1 MIFQLDLP
9 TAITIVVVLYLTV
22 SLISFIIG
30 TYIMQ
35 IYASS
40 KKWDDSFKI
49 PLKINLMWLL
59 ISLAIGI
66 PLSFLFG
73 DNVLIDF
80 VRFGVNSIIGVVLTI
95 RYYKKDK
102 GEAIQFTLVIQIVL
116 FLLAVIFGYFFGML
130 ILYVIYS

>member
-35 IYASS
+35 IYASI

-49 PLKINLMWLL
+49 PLKINLIWLV

-66 PLSFLFG
+66 PLSILFG
-73 DNVLIDF
+73 DSVLIDF
-80 VRFGVNSIIGVVLTI
+80 VRFGVNMIIGIMLTM
-95 RYYKKDK
+95 RYYEKDK
-102 GEAIQFTLVIQIVL
+102 GEAIQFTLFIQIVL

-130 ILYVIYS
+130 TLYVIYN

>member
-22 SLISFIIG
+22 LLISFIIG

-130 ILYVIYS
+130 TLYVIYS

>member
-9 TAITIVVVLYLTV
+9 TALTIVVVLYLTV

-35 IYASS
+35 IYASI

-49 PLKINLMWLL
+49 PLKINLIWLV

-80 VRFGVNSIIGVVLTI
+80 VRFGVNMIIGVMLTMKH
-95 RYYKKDK
+95 YKKDK
-102 GEAIQFTLVIQIVL
+102 GEAIQFTLFIQIVL

-130 ILYVIYS
+130 TLYVISN

>member
-80 VRFGVNSIIGVVLTI
+80 VRFGVNSIIGVLLTI

-130 ILYVIYS
+130 TLYVIFS

>member
-130 ILYVIYS
+130 SLYVIYS

>member
-1 MIFQLDLP
+1 MIFQLDLA

-30 TYIMQ
+30 TYMMQ
-35 IYASS
+35 TYANI

-49 PLKINLMWLL
+49 PLKINLIWLV

-80 VRFGVNSIIGVVLTI
+80 VRFGVNLIIGVVLTI

-102 GEAIQFTLVIQIVL
+102 GEAIQFILVIQIVL

-130 ILYVIYS
+130 TLYVIYS

>member
-1 MIFQLDLP
+1 MIFQLDLA
-9 TAITIVVVLYLTV
+9 TAITIVLVLYLTV
-22 SLISFIIG
+22 SLILFIIG

-35 IYASS
+35 TYASI

-49 PLKINLMWLL
+49 PLKINLIWLVL
-59 ISLAIGI
+59 SLAIGI

-73 DNVLIDF
+73 DNVVIDF
-80 VRFGVNSIIGVVLTI
+80 VRFGVNVIIGVLLTI

-102 GEAIQFTLVIQIVL
+102 GEAVQFTLIIQIVL

-130 ILYVIYS
+130 TLYVIFN

>member
-1 MIFQLDLP
+1 MIFQLDLA
-9 TAITIVVVLYLTV
+9 TAINIVIVLYLTV

-35 IYASS
+35 TYASI
-40 KKWDDSFKI
+40 KKWGDSFKI
-49 PLKINLMWLL
+49 PLKINVIWLV

-80 VRFGVNSIIGVVLTI
+80 VRFGVNIVIGVILTM
-95 RYYKKDK
+95 RYYKKDM
-102 GEAIQFTLVIQIVL
+102 GEAIQFTFIIQIVL
-116 FLLAVIFGYFFGML
+116 FLLGVIFGYFFGML
-130 ILYVIYS
+130 TLYVIYT

>member
-1 MIFQLDLP
+1 MIFQLDLA
-9 TAITIVVVLYLTV
+9 TAITIVIVSYLTV

-35 IYASS
+35 TYASI
-40 KKWDDSFKI
+40 KKWGDSFKI
-49 PLKINLMWLL
+49 PLKINVIWLV

-80 VRFGVNSIIGVVLTI
+80 VRFGVNIVIGVILTM
-95 RYYKKDK
+95 RYYKKDM
-102 GEAIQFTLVIQIVL
+102 GEAIQFTFIIQIVL
-116 FLLAVIFGYFFGML
+116 FLLGVIFGYFFGML
-130 ILYVIYS
+130 TLYVIYT

>member
-1 MIFQLDLP
+1 MIFQVDLP

-35 IYASS
+35 IYASI

-49 PLKINLMWLL
+49 PLKINLIWLV

-66 PLSFLFG
+66 PLLILFG

-80 VRFGVNSIIGVVLTI
+80 VRFGVNMIIGVMLTM

-102 GEAIQFTLVIQIVL
+102 GEAIQFTLFIQIVL
-116 FLLAVIFGYFFGML
+116 FLLAVIFGYLFASL
-130 ILYVIYS
+130 TLYVIYN

>member
-130 ILYVIYS
+130 TLYVIFS

>member
-35 IYASS
+35 IYASI

-49 PLKINLMWLL
+49 PLKINLIWLV

-66 PLSFLFG
+66 PLSILFG

-80 VRFGVNSIIGVVLTI
+80 VRFGVNMIIGVMLTM

-102 GEAIQFTLVIQIVL
+102 GEAIQFTLFIQIVL

-130 ILYVIYS
+130 TLYVISN

>member
-35 IYASS
+35 IYASI

-49 PLKINLMWLL
+49 PLKINLIWLL

-80 VRFGVNSIIGVVLTI
+80 VRFGVNSIIGVVLTM

-116 FLLAVIFGYFFGML
+116 FLLAVIIGYFFGML
-130 ILYVIYS
+130 TLYVIYS

>member
-1 MIFQLDLP
+1 MIFQLDLA
-9 TAITIVVVLYLTV
+9 TAITIVLVLYLTV
-22 SLISFIIG
+22 SLILFIIG

-35 IYASS
+35 TYASI

-49 PLKINLMWLL
+49 PLKINLIWLVL
-59 ISLAIGI
+59 SLAIGI

-73 DNVLIDF
+73 DNVVIDF
-80 VRFGVNSIIGVVLTI
+80 VRFGVNVIIGVLLTM

-102 GEAIQFTLVIQIVL
+102 GEAVQFTLIIQIVL

-130 ILYVIYS
+130 TLYVIFN

>member
-1 MIFQLDLP
+1 MIFQLDLA
-9 TAITIVVVLYLTV
+9 TAIAIVVVLYLTV

-35 IYASS
+35 TYASS

-49 PLKINLMWLL
+49 PLKINLIWLV

-80 VRFGVNSIIGVVLTI
+80 VRFGVNLIIGVVLTI

-130 ILYVIYS
+130 TLYVIYS

>member
-1 MIFQLDLP
+1 MIFQLDLA

-30 TYIMQ
+30 TYMMQ
-35 IYASS
+35 TYANI

-49 PLKINLMWLL
+49 PLKINLIWLV

-80 VRFGVNSIIGVVLTI
+80 VRFGVNLIIGVVLTI

-102 GEAIQFTLVIQIVL
+102 GKAIQFILVIQIVL

-130 ILYVIYS
+130 TLYVIYS

>member
-1 MIFQLDLP
+1 MIFQLDLA
-9 TAITIVVVLYLTV
+9 TAITIVVVLYITV

-35 IYASS
+35 TYASI

-49 PLKINLMWLL
+49 PLKINLIWLV

-80 VRFGVNSIIGVVLTI
+80 VRFGVNMIIGVILTI
-95 RYYKKDK
+95 KYYKKDK
-102 GEAIQFTLVIQIVL
+102 GEAVQFTLLIQIVL

-130 ILYVIYS
+130 TLYVIYN

>member
-95 RYYKKDK
+95 RYYKKGK

-130 ILYVIYS
+130 TLYVIYS

>member
-130 ILYVIYS
+130 TLYVIYS